1 MTVSIDSSIWLHI
14 NLPSI
19 QTDAAKHGKLPSFLD
34 IWTFNPSELRDTAGN
49 LAYSLP
55 GWETMLSFVN
65 QSLGTSLRPPDS
77 LFPWHIQSITKSHR
91 YHNICSYCSVPQ
103 LCPTLQPH
111 DCSMPGFPFLH
122 HLLELAQTYWVSD
135 AIHPSHPLSS
145 PSPLVL
151 NLSQHQGLFQWAG
164 ASSQVAKVLELQLQH
179 QSFQWIFSTG
189 SFIFL

>member
-1 MTVSIDSSIWLHI
+1 MTVSIDPSIWLHI

-19 QTDAAKHGKLPSFLD
+19 QTDAAKHGKLPSFLS

-49 LAYSLP
+49 LVYSLP
-55 GWETMLSFVN
+55 GWQTMLSFVN

-111 DCSMPGFPFLH
+111 DCSMPGFPVLH

-135 AIHPSHPLSS
+135 AIQPSHPLSS
-145 PSPLVL
+145 PSPIVL

-164 ASSQVAKVLELQLQH
+164 TSSQVAKVLELQLQH
-179 QSFQWIFSTG
+179 QSF
-189 SFIFL
+189 

>member
-111 DCSMPGFPFLH
+111 DCSMPGFTFLH

-135 AIHPSHPLSS
+135 AIQPSHPLSS

-151 NLSQHQGLFQWAG
+151 NLSQHQGLFQWVI
-164 ASSQVAKVLELQLQH
+164 SSHQVAKVLEL
-179 QSFQWIFSTG
+179 
-189 SFIFL
+189 